1 MGTQSWYNPIQ
12 CDGSEIVN
20 IIKNWIQYEPASNFM
35 WQCVCCIEDSRQIEQ
50 QLLEYGVNIL
60 NVSEKDKERRKNQ
73 AHPNIKNN
81 QTDGWIDH

>member
-1 MGTQSWYNPIQ
+1 
-12 CDGSEIVN
+12 
-20 IIKNWIQYEPASNFM
+20 M